1 MRYTHKEG
9 GKYMKTLIKNEEA
22 QAGVGTLIIFIA
34 MVLVAAVAAAVLLQ
48 TSGVMQS
55 KSTTTTKEAAATIA
69 ENIVVES
76 VDGVAANAGTLSSL
90 NITVKL
96 AAGGTDVDLSKV
108 LLKVN
113 ANFYNYSTTTIS
125 ANQFRIYTLRDPN
138 NGTGAPAYSYTGA
151 NTPTLKAG
159 SLARIDTDVS
169 GLVIQSKQSMTIAL
183 TPEKGTTFTLPLM
196 LPAIA
201 QGNNSIYP

>member
-1 MRYTHKEG
+1 
-9 GKYMKTLIKNEEA
+9 MKTLIKNEEG

-76 VDGVAANAGTLSSL
+76 IDGVAANPGTLDSV
-90 NITVKL
+90 NITVRL
-96 AAGGTDVDLSKV
+96 AAGGSDIDLSKV

-113 ANFYNYSTTTIS
+113 SNFYNYSTSSIS
-125 ANQFRIYTLRDPN
+125 ANQFRVYTLRDPN

-151 NTPTLKAG
+151 TSPTLKAG
-159 SLARIDTDVS
+159 ALARIDTS
-169 GLVIQSKQSMTIAL
+169 ITGLGLQSKAIMTIAL
-183 TPEKGTTFTLPLM
+183 TPEKGTTYSLPVT

-201 QGNNSIYP
+201 AGNNSIYP